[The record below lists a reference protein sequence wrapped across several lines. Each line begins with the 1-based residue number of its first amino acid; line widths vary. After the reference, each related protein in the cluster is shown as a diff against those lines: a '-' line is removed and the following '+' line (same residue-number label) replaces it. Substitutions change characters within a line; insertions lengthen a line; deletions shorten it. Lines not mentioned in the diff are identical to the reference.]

1 MEKLKLITGNLK
13 LKILFIG
20 ISFLSLFFIF
30 DTWEHNFDQY
40 KVLQNQLNNRIQHA
54 NELRDEIGILSQQ
67 IEDLDNPEKLEVVLR
82 EYGYGKPGEKIDV
95 FEVPEP
101 ITPLDET
108 LQKPRNKS
116 FIEYFIEYIVGKD
129 GE

>member
-1 MEKLKLITGNLK
+1 MEKLKFITGNLK
-13 LKILFIG
+13 LKIIFLS

-54 NELRDEIGILSQQ
+54 NELRGEIEDLSKQ
-67 IEDLDNPEKLEVVLR
+67 IEDLDDPDKLEVVLR
-82 EYGYGKPGEKIDV
+82 EYGYGKAGERIDV

-101 ITPLDET
+101 LTPLDET
-108 LQKPRNKS
+108 LQRERSKS
-116 FIEYFIEYIVGKD
+116 FIEYFIEFIVGTN

>member
-1 MEKLKLITGNLK
+1 MEKLKVLRTDLK
-13 LKILFIG
+13 LKIIFLG
-20 ISFLSLFFIF
+20 ITFLALFFIF

-54 NELRDEIGILSQQ
+54 NELKEEIADLSQQ
-67 IEDLDNPEKLEVVLR
+67 IEDLDDPDKLEAVLR
-82 EYGYGKPGEKIDV
+82 EYGYGKDGERIDV

-101 ITPLDET
+101 LTPLDET
-108 LQKPRNKS
+108 LKRERSKS
-116 FIEYFIEYIVGKD
+116 FIEYFIEFIVGTN